1 MAQTARKKR
10 TVSAPKNSRSKSTV
24 ARKKAK
30 RISWFDR
37 FIRTLPFSP
46 EEVQKGF
53 TWLVLLLAFVA
64 LLFVARWFELPQM
77 AYRKYADLA
86 AQAGF
91 EVKRVEVVGMD
102 RVDQLKV
109 YDIVL
114 AEKDRA
120 MPLVDADKIRT
131 DLLKYGWIKDV
142 EVSRRLPD
150 LLSVNIT
157 ERKPSAIWQ
166 VGARLVLVD
175 SEGTILETVKA
186 GQRYD
191 LPMLIGEQAN
201 KHSVE
206 LSGLLANAPSLKPQI
221 SGAAWIGNRR
231 WNLNF
236 KSGETLALPE
246 GDELAAQA
254 LVKFARMDGITR
266 LLGRDMIYFDM
277 RDPARFYV
285 RKAPKS
291 DPSVQQTDNSDSN
304 HKKAMGDKT
313 A

>member
-1 MAQTARKKR
+1 MAQAVRKKR
-10 TVSAPKNSRSKSTV
+10 AVSAPKNARAKSTV

-30 RISWFDR
+30 RLSWFDR

-53 TWLVLLLAFVA
+53 TWLVLLLALVA
-64 LLFVARWFELPQM
+64 LLFMARWFELPQM

-86 AQAGF
+86 AEAGF

-131 DLLKYGWIKDV
+131 DLLKYGWIKEV

-166 VGARLVLVD
+166 VGTRLLLVD
-175 SEGTILETVKA
+175 SEGTILETVKG
-186 GQRYD
+186 GQHYD

-201 KHSVE
+201 KHSVA
-206 LSGLLANAPSLKPQI
+206 LSELLANTPSLKPQI
-221 SGAAWIGNRR
+221 SGAAWVGNRR

-246 GDELAAQA
+246 GEELAAQA

-285 RKAPKS
+285 RKAPKI
-291 DPSVQQTDNSDSN
+291 DAVPET
-304 HKKAMGDKT
+304 KKAPDASNKSKT
-313 A
+313 DDVAA